1 MDSYT
6 GSEADI
12 VRAQIHACL
21 SKLKQYNPVA
31 FRAYLEQL
39 VAGNSMQE
47 LVDILHAFTGFC
59 MDPAV
64 HTSPKPGAHHEQ
76 KNSYGTNFGQVA
88 DGEGTRGSE
97 GIVIASLLR
106 PLLAKFVTYRKELA
120 SQENM
125 PKINYLEVHGCTFR
139 RTLLTGLLDCSKNR
153 RDSNGAAARQLGCG
167 EETAATKSPTSR
179 APSVT
184 SESHRGAAQRGAA
197 QRGGR
202 CDRRSL
208 SPFFTAAATTSDSEG
223 LNDRLGS
230 PGSSDDAEE
239 SPCRR
244 AGAAAAECRRIA
256 GKASNRTPMTIQT
269 SKIRCSFVK
278 KLHIMATLRRA
289 APGVLSADASLQ
301 SAGMGGPGGGAGA
314 SVMRQRRIINC
325 QLLHS
330 GMSLFRFLLDSC
342 HPGVVPEPQL
352 VAAMLDLEAPVVARA
367 CVLLER
373 LANLDALL
381 GPGCKP
387 KRTMAMQRMAGHLFH
402 AWAETL
408 GSRLEYFLK
417 IEVATDR
424 FGSVQEVQDDAR
436 RRALQREDEMEN
448 FLVDSTVNESGDA
461 CPHALKAVAVTL
473 LLEITRF
480 LRDVFP
486 NLPKPKSVSS
496 NRGGRGGGAP
506 AAAESGRNCRPISD
520 EPTSSVGSNVQEFAS
535 EELPSAVHSTSG
547 HQAAGHT
554 VSSAAAVAG
563 PRRISFAVP
572 PAASSHSHASGTA
585 ATSDGGTSC
594 LLRDG
599 GGCWRRRRRVTSLE
613 VRLTVP

>member
-1 MDSYT
+1 
-6 GSEADI
+6 
-12 VRAQIHACL
+12 
-21 SKLKQYNPVA
+21 
-31 FRAYLEQL
+31 
-39 VAGNSMQE
+39 MQE

-59 MDPAV
+59 MDPAPLYSDV
-64 HTSPKPGAHHEQ
+64 R
-76 KNSYGTNFGQVA
+76 N
-88 DGEGTRGSE
+88 
-97 GIVIASLLR
+97 LL
-106 PLLAKFVTYRKELA
+106 
-120 SQENM
+120 
-125 PKINYLEVHGCTFR
+125 NYLREVHGCTFR
-139 RTLLTGLLDCSKNR
+139 RTLLTGLLDCIQRRRKNR
-153 RDSNGAAARQLGCG
+153 RDSNGAAAGNVDRPSRVSVASDNSDGG
-167 EETAATKSPTSR
+167 ETAATKSPTSR

-184 SESHRGAAQRGAA
+184 SESHRGAAQRGA

-208 SPFFTAAATTSDSEG
+208 SPFFIAAATTSDSEG

-230 PGSSDDAEE
+230 PGSSDAEE

-244 AGAAAAECRRIA
+244 RGGSGGVPSHRRKGFKSDTDDDSDKQNQRKKMSFRAAG
-256 GKASNRTPMTIQT
+256 Q
-269 SKIRCSFVK
+269 
-278 KLHIMATLRRA
+278 ATLNFLTAKKRLEETIRDRVRRSMLKRERSFDELP
-289 APGVLSADASLQ
+289 PGVLSADASLQ

-367 CVLLER
+367 CVLLEC
-373 LANLDALL
+373 ANFVQRCGKGDWPTWMRSW

-473 LLEITRF
+473 LLEITHF

-496 NRGGRGGGAP
+496 NRGGRGGGGAGG
-506 AAAESGRNCRPISD
+506 AESGRNCRPISD

-535 EELPSAVHSTSG
+535 EELPSAVHPNSG

-554 VSSAAAVAG
+554 VSSAATVAG

-572 PAASSHSHASGTA
+572 PTASSHSHASGTA
-585 ATSDGGTSC
+585 AHPTVTPVASSATAAAGGAAAAAAAAA
-594 LLRDG
+594 
-599 GGCWRRRRRVTSLE
+599 VTSLE